1 MSVKDLIVSL
11 TNVTHTVGFG
21 RGRGRTPAADR
32 LNVGTSSFSSNSRNS
47 LSNNYD
53 DNDWNDNDAQTSGN
67 LYTPV
72 FRGDFSESF
81 LFLRPA
87 YLLSPHDQ
95 LHIFQ

>member
-1 MSVKDLIVSL
+1 MSVKVLIVSL
-11 TNVTHTVGFG
+11 TNITHTVGFG

-53 DNDWNDNDAQTSGN
+53 DNDWNDNGTQTSGN

-72 FRGDFSESF
+72 FRCDFSVVFPFS
-81 LFLRPA
+81 
-87 YLLSPHDQ
+87 SPC
-95 LHIFQ
+95 ISVVTT